1 MTDRI
6 ELDELP
12 ARMRLASEELARI
25 GAAIRYY
32 GGFGPFA
39 EWGDM
44 LGRGRN
50 YIVCAPYSMVVPGL
64 AITITV
70 LAFNLLGDGIRDA
83 FDPKSRKR

>member
-44 LGRGRN
+44 LETQT
-50 YIVCAPYSMVVPGL
+50 VPMMVELSSVLESMIG
-64 AITITV
+64 
-70 LAFNLLGDGIRDA
+70 
-83 FDPKSRKR
+83 SRA

>member
-25 GAAIRYY
+25 GAAIRHY
-32 GGFGPFA
+32 GGFGPFG

-44 LGRGRN
+44 LETQT
-50 YIVCAPYSMVVPGL
+50 VPMMVELSSVLESMIG
-64 AITITV
+64 
-70 LAFNLLGDGIRDA
+70 
-83 FDPKSRKR
+83 SRA

>member
-1 MTDRI
+1 LHGLPMAAGGRMTDRI

-32 GGFGPFA
+32 GGFGPFS

-44 LGRGRN
+44 LETQT
-50 YIVCAPYSMVVPGL
+50 VPMMVELSSVLESMIG
-64 AITITV
+64 
-70 LAFNLLGDGIRDA
+70 
-83 FDPKSRKR
+83 SRA

>member
-25 GAAIRYY
+25 GAAIRHY
-32 GGFGPFA
+32 GGSGPFG

-44 LGRGRN
+44 LETQT
-50 YIVCAPYSMVVPGL
+50 VPMMVELSSVLESMIG
-64 AITITV
+64 
-70 LAFNLLGDGIRDA
+70 
-83 FDPKSRKR
+83 SRA